1 MKNRNKFKRIIVFIV
16 IVVLFS
22 LGQSGVSE
30 ARRYKNVKTVND
42 SKNIIEI
49 IKNTETT
56 QTVSETENLYESNM
70 EENSLVDLTETNTE
84 ELGYYDIP
92 EYVGEPYVE
101 INNNL
106 PYFSDEEY
114 SKKSYEYYSS
124 LDQLGRA
131 GEAIACIG
139 EDLMPTVERGEIG
152 MIKPSGWVQNKYDWV
167 DGKYLY
173 NRCHLIGYQLTGEN
187 ANESNLITGT
197 RSFNVEGMLPFE
209 NEVADYIHETGNHV
223 MYKVTP
229 IYDGDD
235 LLAQGVQI
243 QAISVEDGGYGVCF
257 NVFVYNM
264 EPGVIINYSTGD
276 NWAE

>member
-1 MKNRNKFKRIIVFIV
+1 
-16 IVVLFS
+16 
-22 LGQSGVSE
+22 
-30 ARRYKNVKTVND
+30 
-42 SKNIIEI
+42 
-49 IKNTETT
+49 
-56 QTVSETENLYESNM
+56 M
-70 EENSLVDLTETNTE
+70 EENSSVDLTETNTE

-124 LDQLGRA
+124 LDQHGRA

-139 EDLMPTVERGEIG
+139 EDLMPTTERGEIG

-235 LLAQGVQI
+235 LLAR
-243 QAISVEDGGYGVCF
+243 EFRYRLF
-257 NVFVYNM
+257 
-264 EPGVIINYSTGD
+264 P
-276 NWAE
+276 

>member
-1 MKNRNKFKRIIVFIV
+1 MKNRNRIKKIIIFI
-16 IVVLFS
+16 IIIAILFG
-22 LGQSGVSE
+22 LGQSG
-30 ARRYKNVKTVND
+30 ARKQENAKTINSNKNTV
-42 SKNIIEI
+42 EI

-56 QTVSETENLYESNM
+56 QTISETENLYENST
-70 EENSLVDLTETNTE
+70 EENLSIDLTEVNTE
-84 ELGYYDIP
+84 EMGYYDIP
-92 EYVGEPYVE
+92 KYVGEPYVE

-124 LDQLGRA
+124 LDQHGRA

-139 EDLMPTVERGEIG
+139 EDLMPTTERGEIG